1 MSETVI
7 LTVSQLNAQVKRTLE
22 SQVGLVV
29 VSGEISNL
37 TLASSGH
44 YYFSLK
50 DKLAQ
55 VRCAFFS
62 RGARMAAPILK
73 NGQEV
78 IVYGKISLYEPRGD
92 YQLIVSQIQDTGIG
106 LLYQQFQ
113 ELKNKLAALGLFDE
127 ARKKKIPLY
136 PQHIAII
143 SSPKGAALQDI
154 LSTLQRRYPIA
165 KTTLFPSE
173 VQGSQAHLQLI
184 AALKNAMETQGID
197 CIILA
202 RGGGSLE
209 DLWAF
214 NHEDLAYA
222 IASCPIPIIAG
233 IGHETDFTIAD
244 FVADFRA
251 ATPTGAAEKATPHQR
266 DLFLMIAQWQTR
278 LQNLIQN
285 VLQHQ
290 FLKLQLLDKGWRS
303 ADKVLMQHWQR
314 LDEAIRSL
322 QTLVS
327 QNFQIKHHLLNLL
340 QVHLEAQKPTMRLHS
355 QKNRLDYA
363 NHSLGKSLMAQ
374 LERKLT
380 VVAQLQVK
388 LETLSPYATLERGY
402 AIAMMGNQVM
412 TSAKN
417 AHVGDKIQLKLA
429 HGLLETEVQA
439 IHE

>member
-1 MSETVI
+1 MSETHI
-7 LTVSQLNAQVKRTLE
+7 LTVSQLNAQVKHTLE
-22 SQVGLVV
+22 AQVGLVA

-55 VRCAFFS
+55 IRCAFFN
-62 RGARMAAPILK
+62 RGTRLAAPILK

-78 IVYGKISLYEPRGD
+78 IAYGKISLYEPRGD

-113 ELKNKLAALGLFDE
+113 ALKNKLAALGLFDD

-136 PQHIAII
+136 PQHIGII

-154 LSTLQRRYPIA
+154 LSTLERRYPIA
-165 KTTLFPSE
+165 KTTLFSSE
-173 VQGSQAHLQLI
+173 VQGAQAHLQLI
-184 AALKNAMETQGID
+184 SALKQASETPDLD

-222 IASCPIPIIAG
+222 IASCSKPIITG

-251 ATPTGAAEKATPHQR
+251 ATPTAAAEKATPHQH
-266 DLFLMIAQWQTR
+266 DILLMIRQWQIR
-278 LQNLIQN
+278 LKNLIQSL
-285 VLQHQ
+285 LQHQ
-290 FLKLQLLDKGWRS
+290 YLRLQLLDKGWRS
-303 ADKVLMQHWQR
+303 ADKVLMQPWQR
-314 LDEAIRSL
+314 LDEAIRTLQDDVRQNL
-322 QTLVS
+322 QT
-327 QNFQIKHHLLNLL
+327 KHHQLSLL
-340 QVHLEAQKPTMRLHS
+340 QAQLEAQKPILRLQT

-363 NHSLGKSLMAQ
+363 KLSLNKSLNTH
-374 LERKLT
+374 LERKKSF
-380 VVAQLQVK
+380 VQQLQIK

-402 AIAMMGNQVM
+402 AIAMMGNKVI
-412 TSAKN
+412 TSAIDTQR
-417 AHVGDKIQLKLA
+417 GDKIQLKLA
-429 HGLLETEVQA
+429 HGHLETEVQV